1 MFTRTQKFFAPLTFA
16 LALAMG
22 GCASASPDE
31 EVASASEASQE
42 TQAAPHERGGKFG
55 RHHGGGELL
64 VTALHELDLTD
75 AQRKTIEGAL
85 STLGDT
91 HEADRKA
98 FHKAL
103 ADGVRAGKIDEA
115 AVKAK
120 LGDGEKI
127 ASERRAAVAKALTTL
142 HATLTPAQRAELVTH
157 VEERMAKHGPEG
169 MKHARRHGPEDGERG
184 PRGPEGAMRGPRG
197 PEGAMRGPRGPEEGE
212 RGPRGPEGAMR
223 GPRGEHG
230 PMGFFLHGLELRD
243 EQREQIK
250 TALEAAR
257 PEKAEK
263 PEGMDREAWAKK
275 HEEMRAR
282 MKAAFDSFRSEKFD
296 AEALLPPK
304 EMRPMGGDHLVKA
317 LSAIVPVLDAE
328 QRSTL
333 AQRIEEGPQM
343 PPHFRGK
350 HGGRE
355 HGETQAPPSR

>member
-16 LALAMG
+16 LALALG

-42 TQAAPHERGGKFG
+42 VQAGPHERGGKFG

-85 STLGDT
+85 SSLGDA
-91 HEADRKA
+91 HEADRQA

-115 AVKAK
+115 TVKAK
-120 LGDGEKI
+120 LGDVDKV
-127 ASERRAAVAKALTTL
+127 ASERRAAVAKALNTL
-142 HATLTPAQRAELVTH
+142 HATLTPAQRAELVTR

-169 MKHARRHGPEDGERG
+169 MKHARG

-197 PEGAMRGPRGPEEGE
+197 PEDGE
-212 RGPRGPEGAMR
+212 RGPRRGPEGAMR

-243 EQREQIK
+243 EQRAQIK

-257 PEKAEK
+257 PEK
-263 PEGMDREAWAKK
+263 PEAMDREAWAKK
-275 HEEMRAR
+275 GEEMRAR
-282 MKAAFDSFRSEKFD
+282 VKAGLDSFRGEKFD
-296 AEALLPPK
+296 AEALMPPK
-304 EMRPMGGDHLVKA
+304 DMRPPMGGDHLVKA
-317 LSAIVPVLDAE
+317 LAAIVPVLDAE

-333 AQRIEEGPQM
+333 AQRIEEGPRM

-355 HGETQAPPSR
+355 HGETQARPSR

>member
-16 LALAMG
+16 LALALG

-42 TQAAPHERGGKFG
+42 AQAAPHERGGKFG

-85 STLGDT
+85 STLGDA

-127 ASERRAAVAKALTTL
+127 ANERRAAVAKALNTL
-142 HATLTPAQRAELVTH
+142 HATLTPAQRAELVAH

-169 MKHARRHGPEDGERG
+169 MKHARG
-184 PRGPEGAMRGPRG
+184 PRGPED
-197 PEGAMRGPRGPEEGE
+197 GE

-230 PMGFFLHGLELRD
+230 PMGFFLHGLDLRD
-243 EQREQIK
+243 EQRAQIK
-250 TALEAAR
+250 SALEASR
-257 PEKAEK
+257 PEK

-275 HEEMRAR
+275 HEEMRTR
-282 MKAAFDSFRSEKFD
+282 MKAGLDAFRSEKFD
-296 AEALLPPK
+296 AEALLPSK
-304 EMRPMGGDHLVKA
+304 EMRPEMGDHLVKA

>member
-1 MFTRTQKFFAPLTFA
+1 MFTRTLKFFAPLTFA
-16 LALAMG
+16 LALAVG

-31 EVASASEASQE
+31 EVASAAEAASEVEPGPQG
-42 TQAAPHERGGKFG
+42 HGGKFG

-64 VTALHELDLTD
+64 VTALHELDDLS
-75 AQRKTIEGAL
+75 AEQRKTIEAAL
-85 STLGDT
+85 DTLGDT

-120 LGDGEKI
+120 LGDVEKL
-127 ASERRAAVAKALTTL
+127 ASERRASVAKALGTL
-142 HATLTPAQRAELVTH
+142 HATLTPAQRAALVTH

-169 MKHARRHGPEDGERG
+169 MKHARGPRGPEAGERGPRGPEARERGPRGPEDGARG
-184 PRGPEGAMRGPRG
+184 PRGPEGAMH
-197 PEGAMRGPRGPEEGE
+197 
-212 RGPRGPEGAMR
+212 

-243 EQREQIK
+243 EQRAQIK
-250 TALEAAR
+250 TALEASR
-257 PEKAEK
+257 PEK

-282 MKAAFDSFRSEKFD
+282 MKTAFESFRGEKFD
-296 AEALLPPK
+296 AEALMPPK
-304 EMRPMGGDHLVKA
+304 DMRPEMGDHLVKA
-317 LSAIVPVLDAE
+317 LGAIVPVLDAE

-350 HGGRE
+350 RGGRE

>member
-1 MFTRTQKFFAPLTFA
+1 MFTRTLKSFAPLTFA
-16 LALAMG
+16 LALALG

-42 TQAAPHERGGKFG
+42 AQVGPQGHGGKFG

-64 VTALHELDLTD
+64 VTALHELDDLT
-75 AQRKTIEGAL
+75 AEQRKTIEGAL

-120 LGDGEKI
+120 LGDVDKI
-127 ASERRAAVAKALTTL
+127 ASERRAAVVKALGTL
-142 HATLTPAQRAELVTH
+142 HATLTPAQRAALVANI
-157 VEERMAKHGPEG
+157 EERMAKHGPDGMKHGPEG
-169 MKHARRHGPEDGERG
+169 MKHARRGGPEDGERGPRGPEGARRGPRGPEDGERG
-184 PRGPEGAMRGPRG
+184 PRGPEGAMH
-197 PEGAMRGPRGPEEGE
+197 
-212 RGPRGPEGAMR
+212 

-243 EQREQIK
+243 EQRAAIK
-250 TALEAAR
+250 TALEASR
-257 PEKAEK
+257 PEKADK

-282 MKAAFDSFRSEKFD
+282 MKAGFDSFRGEKFD
-296 AEALLPPK
+296 AEALLPSK
-304 EMRPMGGDHLVKA
+304 DMRPPMGGDHLVKA
-317 LSAIVPVLDAE
+317 LGAIVPVLDAE

-350 HGGRE
+350 RGGRE
-355 HGETQAPPSR
+355 HGETQAPSSR